1 MTCYFVVHKNLCPYV
16 AKFMDTVIL
25 SYVQENINLPYSVL
39 RYCYYTKN
47 KLCVLKLGPIN

>member
-16 AKFMDTVIL
+16 AKFMDKVIF
-25 SYVQENINLPYSVL
+25 SYVQENINPPYSVL